1 MLIGLEYKQILLFF
15 LTRPVNKARI
25 TVMAQGSVF
34 DTLVSQLSTD
44 ERRVMLEQINS
55 SFTVSEEPI
64 YTEGPEEPA
73 IDLSENYRSLPFF
86 LKMLLF
92 LKTIFTGKDRETVM
106 EDFILRKIGK
116 NVQDKIPELVNI
128 SQNTYRAGFGD
139 EIRKLSRV
147 SRLFLEP
154 LNNVMGPDLPE
165 FIAFLAGIE
174 DEIYNRELVSATDPY
189 RVSETNPDL
198 AERDIKRIIDG
209 NLRDLLEQ
217 FPADLKKKMYRNVR
231 FLQALFAF
239 ASFPFSKIESRF
251 MALDESVPLEC
262 PLFDLKDEM
271 QELAEIMNSMKFA
284 PSPGLLKAV
293 FIFAHRDKLDDKMY
307 DLADDLEKKLSNAEE
322 AFSCLRQF
330 NYNFPW
336 ISVLRYTSG
345 NVFYRPGQLG
355 GGEDWFMQY
364 KQFWARRLDTHFHDY
379 AVTRKRQEMLSEMR
393 DLLETETVDIFDSM
407 RFSDFKGK
415 NRYAMSLTF
424 VKNFFTDIFP
434 AQFNRPLKI
443 LLLDGEF
450 YKEANREEFTDAY
463 NALLKTKEQVSLLE
477 GRYGPEGDIGMPLN
491 ALDKDDVPDD
501 AKKKRID
508 VILKMAWEDSEKLLK
523 NVLKNLKTL
532 GDILYGIL
540 YGEIGGRYDT
550 ISNLGQIEGRNNKK
564 YMKGLDTVLQ
574 LSRETRDLLGRM
586 YDTEKSA

>member
-1 MLIGLEYKQILLFF
+1 
-15 LTRPVNKARI
+15 
-25 TVMAQGSVF
+25 MAQGSVF

-44 ERRVMLEQINS
+44 ERRAMLEQINS
-55 SFTVSEEPI
+55 SYTVSEEPI
-64 YTEGPEEPA
+64 YTEGPEEPP
-73 IDLSENYRSLPFF
+73 IDLSETYKTLPFF
-86 LKMLLF
+86 FKMILF
-92 LKTIFTGKDRETVM
+92 FKTIFTGKDRETVI
-106 EDFILRKIGK
+106 EDLILRKIGK
-116 NVQDKIPELVNI
+116 DIQDKVPGMVNI
-128 SQNTYRAGFGD
+128 SQNNYRAGFGD
-139 EIRKLSRV
+139 EMRKLSRV
-147 SRLFLEP
+147 SRLFLTP
-154 LNNVMGPDLPE
+154 LNTVMGPDLPE

-174 DEIYNRELVSATDPY
+174 DEIYNREMVSATDPY
-189 RVSETNPDL
+189 RVAETNPDL
-198 AERDIKRIIDG
+198 PERDIKRIVDG
-209 NLRDLLEQ
+209 NLRELLEQ

-271 QELAEIMNSMKFA
+271 QELADIMHSMKFA
-284 PSPGLLKAV
+284 PGPGFLKAV
-293 FIFAHRDKLDDKMY
+293 FIFAYRDKLEDEMY
-307 DLADDLEKKLSNAEE
+307 NLADDLEKKLSNAEE

-330 NYNFPW
+330 NASFPW
-336 ISVLRYTSG
+336 VSVLRYTSG

-379 AVTRKRQEMLSEMR
+379 AVKRKRQEMLSEMR
-393 DLLETETVDIFDSM
+393 DLLETETADIFDSL
-407 RFSDFKGK
+407 RLSDFAGK

-424 VKNFFTDIFP
+424 IKNFFVEVFP
-434 AQFNRPLKI
+434 GQFNRPLKI

-463 NALLKTKEQVSLLE
+463 NTLLKTKEKITLLE

-491 ALDKDDVPDD
+491 VLEKDNIPDDV
-501 AKKKRID
+501 KKKRID
-508 VILKMAWEDSEKLLK
+508 VILKTAWEDSEKLLK
-523 NVLKNLKTL
+523 NVLKDLKTL

-564 YMKGLDTVLQ
+564 YMKNLDTVLR

-586 YDTEKSA
+586 YDIENSA